1 MAQPSPSKP
10 RSRSLDQASLHESGV
25 RLLRLRLSRR
35 PQDAARANRL
45 PEQLPAE
52 PRSILKANTSALK
65 NVARAFLRH
74 PSRTSR
80 SSSLERPAETPW
92 VNQEALVNEVVSSP
106 YRRRHSNTPSPLPY
120 SPPQWR
126 HNPQL
131 LPCHKAALETSH
143 AQKLA
148 QDAHYAQ
155 KVCGE
160 TPSGYKVSVEPAHEA
175 LKGPS
180 DPPCSHRLTPEPPP
194 SKSSLEPTAL
204 HKSRITH
211 SQCQNLTRVAS
222 VEQQEKAEGEESPTV
237 LPEPKAYLMSGRVLH
252 FYSSDEWRAALQS
265 QERHGHALGPG
276 PLPYCSGRFSP
287 VPAWMDTEPDRAAPD
302 LPGRSPDSPHRRVR
316 SCSVGTEC
324 EGVAASVYHPRAV
337 GIYDLPPGVF
347 ARPRAASQQYTSPP
361 LMVSPAPVDR
371 CAGWTPSRHG
381 LWQRPES
388 TGHRV
393 LGTPG
398 AKLIV
403 NNYE

>member
-1 MAQPSPSKP
+1 MAQPSHSKP

-35 PQDAARANRL
+35 PQDCARANRL
-45 PEQLPAE
+45 PEQSPAE
-52 PRSILKANTSALK
+52 PRGILKANTSALK
-65 NVARAFLRH
+65 NVARALLRH

-80 SSSLERPAETPW
+80 SSSLERPTETPW

-126 HNPQL
+126 LNPQL
-131 LPCHKAALETSH
+131 LPCHKAALESSH
-143 AQKLA
+143 AQKLP

-160 TPSGYKVSVEPAHEA
+160 TSSSYKAAAESPHEA
-175 LKGPS
+175 SKGSS
-180 DPPCSHRLTPEPPP
+180 DAPCSSHRLTPEP
-194 SKSSLEPTAL
+194 SKSSLEPPPL
-204 HKSRITH
+204 RKSKMNPL
-211 SQCQNLTRVAS
+211 QCQNLTQAAS
-222 VEQQEKAEGEESPTV
+222 AEPEEKAEGEESPTI

-265 QERHGHALGPG
+265 QERHGGGGHALGPG
-276 PLPYCSGRFSP
+276 PFPYCPGRFSP
-287 VPAWMDTEPDRAAPD
+287 VPAWMDTEPDRAAPE
-302 LPGRSPDSPHRRVR
+302 LPGRSPVSPHRRVR

-324 EGVAASVYHPRAV
+324 EGVASSVYHPRSV

-361 LMVSPAPVDR
+361 LMVSPRTMSTA
-371 CAGWTPSRHG
+371 APSRHRTVLTRV
-381 LWQRPES
+381 LWQSP
-388 TGHRV
+388 V
-393 LGTPG
+393 TPG
-398 AKLIV
+398 V
-403 NNYE
+403 